1 MTKIF
6 YGDDH
11 LSSDS
16 GFWLAYLLH
25 MIEGILYTCLFF
37 GLIGTLGF
45 MYALHREIKEDERE
59 YRDRF
64 LDDM

>member
-1 MTKIF
+1 
-6 YGDDH
+6 
-11 LSSDS
+11 
-16 GFWLAYLLH
+16 

-45 MYALHREIKEDERE
+45 MYALHREIKEDEKA
-59 YRDRF
+59 YRDNF

>member
-1 MTKIF
+1 
-6 YGDDH
+6 
-11 LSSDS
+11 
-16 GFWLAYLLH
+16 

-59 YRDRF
+59 YKDRF
-64 LDDM
+64 LDDMWCQTNSRAQLCSSSAHFRA